1 MSFVKN
7 ECQQLTLEDSM
18 FSLTARERRM
28 LEKSWAKPFAEKI
41 FPLINE
47 ENFSVL
53 YSDKASRPNTPVNV
67 IVGGMVLEEL
77 MGLTDEEFMDS
88 LMVASNIRKLGR
100 MELLYTCVA
109 DLVSFLHRT
118 GMDDLLG
125 GMEHYYDPND
135 YNRVIYHS
143 KSEDASDRIKQILAD
158 ADKLLA
164 ECEGACDESSAYQ
177 LLVRVLKE
185 QTVVEGAGARRL
197 KTKED
202 GSMGSQILQNPS
214 DSDATYR
221 EKAGKQNRGYT
232 ANVVE
237 TVGDNGSIVT
247 DYQYEKT
254 HIVTAS
260 S

>member
-1 MSFVKN
+1 
-7 ECQQLTLEDSM
+7 
-18 FSLTARERRM
+18 M
-28 LEKSWAKPFAEKI
+28 LEK
-41 FPLINE
+41 
-47 ENFSVL
+47 
-53 YSDKASRPNTPVNV
+53 
-67 IVGGMVLEEL
+67 L

-158 ADKLLA
+158 ADKLLV

-185 QTVVEGAGARRL
+185 QTVVEESGARRL

-202 GSMGSQILQNPS
+202 GAMGSQILQNPS
-214 DSDATYR
+214 DPDATYR
-221 EKAGKQNRGYT
+221 EKEGKQNRGYT
-232 ANVVE
+232 ANIVE
-237 TVGDNGSIVT
+237 TVESM
-247 DYQYEKT
+247 EKT
-254 HIVTAS
+254 EEPTVLITDGAYSGRDNTDAAAEKNIDLVTTDLFPKSADRAEIVVHFLTQNRANS
-260 S
+260 GYLLFYMKFSRNIDFYGR

>member
-1 MSFVKN
+1 
-7 ECQQLTLEDSM
+7 
-18 FSLTARERRM
+18 M
-28 LEKSWAKPFAEKI
+28 LEK
-41 FPLINE
+41 
-47 ENFSVL
+47 
-53 YSDKASRPNTPVNV
+53 
-67 IVGGMVLEEL
+67 L

-158 ADKLLA
+158 ADKLLV

-177 LLVRVLKE
+177 LLVRVLKRTDGCGRIRCKTAE
-185 QTVVEGAGARRL
+185 NQRRWSYGFPDPA
-197 KTKED
+197 E
-202 GSMGSQILQNPS
+202 
-214 DSDATYR
+214 
-221 EKAGKQNRGYT
+221 
-232 ANVVE
+232 
-237 TVGDNGSIVT
+237 SI
-247 DYQYEKT
+247 
-254 HIVTAS
+254 
-260 S
+260 

>member
-1 MSFVKN
+1 M
-7 ECQQLTLEDSM
+7 
-18 FSLTARERRM
+18 
-28 LEKSWAKPFAEKI
+28 
-41 FPLINE
+41 
-47 ENFSVL
+47 
-53 YSDKASRPNTPVNV
+53 
-67 IVGGMVLEEL
+67 LEEL

-109 DLVSFLHRT
+109 DLVSFLYRT

-158 ADKLLA
+158 ADKLLV

-185 QTVVEGAGARRL
+185 QTVVEESGARRL

-202 GSMGSQILQNPS
+202 GAMGSQILQNPS
-214 DSDATYR
+214 DPDATYR
-221 EKAGKQNRGYT
+221 EKEGKQNRGYT
-232 ANVVE
+232 ANIVE
-237 TVGDNGSIVT
+237 TVESM
-247 DYQYEKT
+247 EKT
-254 HIVTAS
+254 EEPTVLITDGAYSGRDNTDAAAEKNIDLVTTDLFPKSADRAEIVVHFLTQNRANS
-260 S
+260 RYLLFYMKFSRNIDFYGR

>member
-1 MSFVKN
+1 
-7 ECQQLTLEDSM
+7 
-18 FSLTARERRM
+18 M
-28 LEKSWAKPFAEKI
+28 LEK
-41 FPLINE
+41 
-47 ENFSVL
+47 
-53 YSDKASRPNTPVNV
+53 
-67 IVGGMVLEEL
+67 L

-109 DLVSFLHRT
+109 DLVSFLYRT

-158 ADKLLA
+158 ADKLLV

-185 QTVVEGAGARRL
+185 QTVVEESGARRL

-202 GSMGSQILQNPS
+202 GAMGSQILQNPS
-214 DSDATYR
+214 DPDATYR
-221 EKAGKQNRGYT
+221 EKEGKQNRGYT
-232 ANVVE
+232 ANIVE
-237 TVGDNGSIVT
+237 TVESM
-247 DYQYEKT
+247 EKT
-254 HIVTAS
+254 EEPTVLITDGAYSGRDNTDAAAEKNIDLVTTDLFPKSADRAEIVVHFLTQNRANS
-260 S
+260 GYLLFYMKFSRNIDFYGR

>member
-1 MSFVKN
+1 
-7 ECQQLTLEDSM
+7 
-18 FSLTARERRM
+18 M
-28 LEKSWAKPFAEKI
+28 LEQ
-41 FPLINE
+41 
-47 ENFSVL
+47 
-53 YSDKASRPNTPVNV
+53 
-67 IVGGMVLEEL
+67 L

-158 ADKLLA
+158 ADKLLV

-185 QTVVEGAGARRL
+185 QTVVEESGARRL

-202 GSMGSQILQNPS
+202 G
-214 DSDATYR
+214 
-221 EKAGKQNRGYT
+221 
-232 ANVVE
+232 AN
-237 TVGDNGSIVT
+237 NGSIVT
-247 DYQYEKT
+247 DYQYEKSAEYLENQADQKKEELFQIFKEQHKNCICKMHMSYNYEKQEWSLQYDPMRCMCGPGEYCMLRGRPLSKKT
-254 HIVTAS
+254 GNIYYDLKVSTIRKDDTFLPGS
-260 S
+260 L